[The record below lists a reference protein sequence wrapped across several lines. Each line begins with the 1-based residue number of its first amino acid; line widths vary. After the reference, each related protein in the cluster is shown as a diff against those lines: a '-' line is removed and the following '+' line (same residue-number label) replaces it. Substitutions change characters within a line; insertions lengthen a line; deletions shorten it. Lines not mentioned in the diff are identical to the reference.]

1 AVMVS
6 LAALWRSYGVEPDA
20 VVGHSQGEIA
30 AAVVAGGLS
39 LEDGARVVALRS
51 QAIRALAGLG
61 GMVSVALSADE
72 VRSRIGRWSEDIG
85 VAAVNGPSSTVV
97 SGSASALDEL
107 MEALA
112 DEGVRARRVPVD
124 YASHSAHVDRIR
136 EDVLRLLAPIEPKS
150 SDVTFYST
158 VTGAPLDTAG
168 LDAEYWFRNLRTTV
182 EFEKTTRAL
191 LADGHRIFVES
202 SPHPVLAIGLQET
215 FEAAGNAAYV
225 VPSLRRDEG
234 GLERFLTSLGQAYV
248 HGAGVDWTDLFP
260 SVRPVDLPTYPFQRT
275 RYWLE
280 SSAPVG
286 DVTAA
291 GLSAAGHAFLGAAV
305 TLAGDDGLLLTGR
318 LSLRGQPWLAD
329 HAVTGTVLLPGTA
342 FVDLALHAGE
352 QLGCEELAEL
362 TLEAPL
368 LLGPDDTLQL
378 QVGVDAADAA
388 GRRTVSVYARA
399 DAEGD
404 DETGPWTRHATGIL
418 APAAHGAAD
427 AAPDDLRAWPPSDA
441 RALDVDALY
450 ARLAERGYD
459 YGPVFQGVRA
469 AWRTP
474 DATYAEVLLTDEQQA
489 SAAEFGLHPALL
501 DAALHAGLLP
511 AGDGSEGEADGDEVP
526 QLPFVW
532 SGVRLYAT
540 GATVLRVRLAPVGP
554 RTLRVDAAD
563 AEGRPVASVASLA
576 LRPVPGGALA
586 PAVSAATE
594 SLYKVQ
600 WTPTPAPAPA
610 TSTVWSV
617 LGGDDSLTAG
627 LTAAVRAA
635 DASVSVHPEAAAL
648 RAAVEAGALVPDVV
662 LLAVDR
668 PAEGA
673 EGPAAVRAVTR
684 RVLAELQEWAGAD
697 SLADTRLVLV
707 TRGGAAVRP
716 DGARTEAESL
726 TPAVAAAWGLARSV
740 RAEQPGRITLAD
752 LDAHEA
758 SPAALLAHL
767 AADTEPELALRD
779 GTAHL
784 PRLVRAQPP
793 ASPAEAAGSE
803 TTAQALSYGTVL
815 ITGASGTLGTL
826 VARHLVTGHGVTR
839 LLLASRRGADAPGAA
854 DLTAELTALGADVE
868 VVACDVADRDA
879 LAALLAGIPAA
890 HPLTAVFHTAGT
902 LDDGTLGGLTPE
914 RFDAVLRPKAD
925 AAWHLHELTRD
936 LGADLAAFVLFSSVT
951 ATLGNAGQANYTA
964 ANGFLDALAAHRRA
978 QGLPATSLAWGLW
991 GQATGMTGHLDA
1003 ADIARMS
1010 RGGVAPMTSEQGLA
1024 LLDAALAADDAVLV
1038 PAKLDQR
1045 ALRAQAASGLLPAV
1059 LRGLV
1064 RAPARRAAAAVAAT
1078 GGASWTER
1086 IAALPAADRDVA
1098 LRDLVRTQ
1106 VATVLGHAD
1115 AGAVEG
1121 ARSFKDAGFDSLIS
1135 VELRNR
1141 LNAATGLQLPAT
1153 LVFDHP
1159 TPDAVVAHLAERV
1172 SGGTA
1177 VVPAAVPRPG
1187 PGTPLDDDPIAIIAM
1202 SCRYP
1207 GGVGSPEDLWRV
1219 VAEGVDAVG
1228 EFPEGRGWDAERL
1241 YHPDPDREGT
1251 TYAKEGGFLHDA
1263 DGFDAEFFGI
1273 SPREALAMDP
1283 QQRLLLETSWEA
1295 VERAG
1300 IDPHSLR
1307 GSSTGVFAGVM
1318 YDDYGSR
1325 LHTAPEGFEGY
1336 LNNGSRGS
1344 VATGRVSYTFGF
1356 EGPAVTVDTACS
1368 SSLVALHLAAQ
1379 ALRQGECSLALA
1391 GGVTVMAT
1399 PSVFIEFSRQRGM
1412 APDGRCKSFSADADG
1427 AGWSEGVG
1435 MLLVERLSDARRN
1448 GHPVLAVLRGSA
1460 VNQDGASNGLTAP
1473 NGPSQ
1478 ERVIRQALHSAG
1490 LTASEVDAV
1499 EAHGTGTRLG
1509 DPIEAQAL
1517 LATYGQERTAEQ
1529 PLWLGSLKSNIG
1541 HTQAAAGVGGVIK
1554 MVTALRAG
1562 VLPRTLYVEE
1572 PSPHVDWSTGA
1583 VSLLAEEQVWPELD
1597 RPRRAAV
1604 SSFGISGTN
1613 AHVILEQAA
1622 ESEADAERSGE
1633 EEPSP
1638 APVAW
1643 ALSARTPE
1651 ALRDQAARLHAHLAS
1666 DSDGTFRPREIART
1680 LTAGR
1685 AAFDRRAVVLGEDR
1699 DELLEGLAA
1708 LARGEHTANVVRGT
1722 SAGSGRTA
1730 LMFTGQGSQRPGM
1743 GREVYETFPAFAAAF
1758 DEVCA
1763 VLDPLIGRSLR
1774 ELVFAAEGSAEEEL
1788 LHRTAFTQ
1796 PALFAVEASLYRL
1809 VESFGVR
1816 PDAVIGHS
1824 VGELT
1829 AAHVAGVFS
1838 LADAAAL
1845 VAARGLLM
1853 DSAQEGGV
1861 MVAVRAPES
1870 DVLPELAAFEGL
1882 VSIAAVNGP
1891 ESTVISG
1898 DADAVREVA
1907 AGFAGRGVKTKELR
1921 VSHAFH
1927 SPHMDGVVEEFRRVA
1942 ETVTYREPSIPV
1954 VSNVSGRVAAEG
1966 ELTSAGY
1973 WAGHIRAAV
1982 RFHDGVRALREQ
1994 SVTTFLELGPDPVLT
2009 AMVRGSLG
2017 DDVDSGAPVVAAA
2030 ALRAGHTEARTLP
2043 AALAA
2048 AYAHGT
2054 SVDWSALHGTGHDS
2068 REPLPTYPFQHKRY
2082 WLDAPA
2088 AAADA
2093 IGAGQDAV
2101 DHPLLGAE
2109 VELAGGHELLLTG
2122 RLSRTAQPW
2131 LADHVV
2137 AGNVLLPGA
2146 ALADLAVRA
2155 GDRVGC
2161 ERVEE
2166 LALHAPLVLPEN
2178 GGLRLQ
2184 IGVREPDT
2192 EGRRPFAVHS
2202 RAEAEGDTSG
2212 ATAWT
2217 RHASGLLAARTP
2229 EPALPWDELATAWP
2243 PSGATAVDT
2252 DALDERLTGAGLDFG
2267 PAFQGLHAAW
2277 QRDEVRYAE
2286 VRLPEAA
2293 ERSATGTDA
2302 YGIHPALLDSALR
2315 LLAPAADGEGVRL
2328 PFSFGGVTLYATG
2341 TTAARVRIAPA
2352 EGSDTYSL
2360 QIADQE
2366 GRPVALVEEIALRP
2380 LDAGQVRA
2388 ARQNALGG
2396 GLYRVDWTVLAESAD
2411 PAGLPDR
2418 GRWVALG
2425 ATAPAYGAATAHAD
2439 LAALREA
2446 LAAGAPPPDVL
2457 LVDAATPDGHEEQQ
2471 APDAVRDATHHVLGL
2486 VQGWLATDALDG
2498 SRLVVLTRRGAAVFP
2513 GETPGLAASA
2523 VHGLLAAAQAEH
2535 PGRIVLVDL
2544 DGHPDSDRAV
2554 AAAVA
2559 SGEPRTAVRQGLVHA
2574 ARLVGA
2580 ESAAEETGADSV
2592 PASFGPEGTVLVTGA
2607 TGLLGGLVAEH
2618 LVTEHGV
2625 RNLLLTS
2632 RGGPDAAGAAELVAG
2647 LEAAGARVT
2656 LRACD
2661 VADRAALAGLLA
2673 TVPADRPLT
2682 AVAHIAGVLDDGVL
2696 TGLTPERLDAVLR
2709 PKVDAAWHLHEL
2721 TRDLDLSAF
2730 LLFSSVAATVGTAGQ
2745 ANYAA
2750 ANAFLDGLAAHRHA
2764 DGLPGLSLGWGLWDE
2779 SGGMTGDLQE
2789 TDRARLARSGIAPM
2803 SAPEGLAL
2811 LDAALVAGR
2820 PVLVPAKL
2828 DLAALRTEAADGRL
2842 RPLLRSLVRVP
2853 ARRAVAAAGGAGAA
2867 DGGQRSFADRLAA
2880 LPADERE
2887 RTLLTLVREEVAG
2900 VLGHADVRTVD
2911 PQQGLQD
2918 MGLDSLTA
2926 VELRNRL
2933 GAATGL
2939 RLPTTLV
2946 FDYPTAAGLAAH
2958 LGERLLPD
2966 EQGPAVTVAA
2976 EIDRLA
2982 AALASGPSGPE
2993 EHAEVGARLAE
3004 LLRSWQSGG
3013 AADDDLSSATDD
3025 ELFDALDEELGMSA
3039 LD

>member
-1 AVMVS
+1 
-6 LAALWRSYGVEPDA
+6 
-20 VVGHSQGEIA
+20 
-30 AAVVAGGLS
+30 
-39 LEDGARVVALRS
+39 
-51 QAIRALAGLG
+51 
-61 GMVSVALSADE
+61 
-72 VRSRIGRWSEDIG
+72 
-85 VAAVNGPSSTVV
+85 
-97 SGSASALDEL
+97 
-107 MEALA
+107 
-112 DEGVRARRVPVD
+112 
-124 YASHSAHVDRIR
+124 
-136 EDVLRLLAPIEPKS
+136 
-150 SDVTFYST
+150 
-158 VTGAPLDTAG
+158 
-168 LDAEYWFRNLRTTV
+168 
-182 EFEKTTRAL
+182 
-191 LADGHRIFVES
+191 
-202 SPHPVLAIGLQET
+202 
-215 FEAAGNAAYV
+215 
-225 VPSLRRDEG
+225 
-234 GLERFLTSLGQAYV
+234 
-248 HGAGVDWTDLFP
+248 
-260 SVRPVDLPTYPFQRT
+260 
-275 RYWLE
+275 
-280 SSAPVG
+280 
-286 DVTAA
+286 
-291 GLSAAGHAFLGAAV
+291 
-305 TLAGDDGLLLTGR
+305 
-318 LSLRGQPWLAD
+318 
-329 HAVTGTVLLPGTA
+329 LPGTA
-342 FVDLALHAGE
+342 FVDLALHAGD
-352 QLGCEELAEL
+352 QVGCDELAEL

-368 LLGPDDTLQL
+368 LLAPGDAVRL
-378 QVGVDAADAA
+378 QVSVEAPDET
-388 GRRTVSVYARA
+388 GRRSVSVYARTDVA
-399 DAEGD
+399 DDVEP
-404 DETGPWTRHATGIL
+404 GPWTRHATGVL
-418 APAAHGAAD
+418 APAAPAA
-427 AAPDDLRAWPPSDA
+427 ATAPDDLRAWPPSGA
-441 RALDVDALY
+441 RPLDIDALY
-450 ARLAERGYD
+450 ASLAGRGYD

-469 AWRTP
+469 AWHTA
-474 DATYAEVLLTDEQQA
+474 DATYAEVLLADEQQA

-501 DAALHAGLLP
+501 DAALHAGLIP
-511 AGDGSEGEADGDEVP
+511 SGEAADDTADAVP

-532 SGVRLYAT
+532 SGVRLHAT

-554 RTLRVDAAD
+554 HTLAVDAAD

-586 PAVSAATE
+586 PAGPAAND
-594 SLYKVQ
+594 SLYAQ
-600 WTPTPAPAPA
+600 EWTTAPAA
-610 TSTVWSV
+610 EQAAGTSAWSV
-617 LGGDDSLTAG
+617 LGADAPLTAD
-627 LTAAVRAA
+627 LTAAVRSFDATAA
-635 DASVSVHPEAAAL
+635 VHPDAAAL
-648 RAAVEAGALVPDVV
+648 RAAVEAGAPAPDVV

-668 PAEGA
+668 TAEGA
-673 EGPAAVRAVTR
+673 DAPAAVRAVTH

-697 SLADTRLVLV
+697 ALSGTRLVLV
-707 TRGGAAVRP
+707 TRGGAVVDPEQDVA
-716 DGARTEAESL
+716 D
-726 TPAVAAAWGLARSV
+726 PAVAAAWGLARSV

-752 LDAHEA
+752 VDTHEA

-779 GTAHL
+779 GTARL
-784 PRLVRAQPP
+784 PRLVRVEPNEEPQD
-793 ASPAEAAGSE
+793 
-803 TTAQALSYGTVL
+803 TRQALSDGTVL
-815 ITGASGTLGTL
+815 ITGASGTLGGL
-826 VARHLVTGHGVTR
+826 VARHLVTGHGATR
-839 LLLASRRGADAPGAA
+839 LLLASRRGAEAPGTA
-854 DLTAELTALGADVE
+854 DLTAELAALGAE
-868 VVACDVADRDA
+868 VTVAACDVADRDA
-879 LAALLAGIPAA
+879 LAALLADIPAA

-902 LDDGTLGGLTPE
+902 LDDGTLAGLTPE

-936 LGADLAAFVLFSSVT
+936 LDLSAFVLFSSVT
-951 ATLGNAGQANYTA
+951 AALGNAGQANYTA
-964 ANGFLDALAAHRRA
+964 ANGFLDALARRRRA
-978 QGLPATSLAWGLW
+978 HGLPATSLAWGLW

-1024 LLDAALAADDAVLV
+1024 LLDAALAADRPVLV
-1038 PAKLDQR
+1038 PAKLDQQ
-1045 ALRAQAASGLLPAV
+1045 ALRAQAGSGLLPAV

-1064 RAPARRAAAAVAAT
+1064 RAPARRAAAAAT
-1078 GGASWTER
+1078 TAGGASWAER
-1086 IAALPAADRDVA
+1086 VAALPDTERTAA

-1115 AGAVEG
+1115 ATSVDG

-1159 TPDAVVAHLAERV
+1159 TPDAVVAHIAGRV
-1172 SGGTA
+1172 SGTA
-1177 VVPAAVPRPG
+1177 APVAVQGPRAGAA
-1187 PGTPLDDDPIAIIAM
+1187 DDDPIAIVAM

-1251 TYAKEGGFLHDA
+1251 TYAKEGGFLYDA

-1325 LHTAPEGFEGY
+1325 LHTTPEGFEGY

-1435 MLLVERLSDARRN
+1435 MLLVERLSDARKN

-1517 LATYGQERTAEQ
+1517 LATYGQEHTAEQ

-1554 MVTALRAG
+1554 MVTALQAG

-1583 VSLLAEEQVWPELD
+1583 VSLLAEEQAWPELD

-1622 ESEADAERSGE
+1622 PEADTAQPGE
-1633 EEPSP
+1633 EEPSA
-1638 APVAW
+1638 APTAW
-1643 ALSARTPE
+1643 ALSGRSPE

-1666 DSDGTFRPREIART
+1666 DDTFRPREIART

-1685 AAFDRRAVVLGEDR
+1685 TAFDHRAVVLGDDR
-1699 DELLEGLAA
+1699 TELLDGLAA
-1708 LARGEHTANVVRGT
+1708 LARGEHTPGAVRGT
-1722 SAGSGRTA
+1722 SADRGGTA

-1743 GREVYETFPAFAAAF
+1743 GRELYEAFPVFAAAF

-1763 VLDPLIGRSLR
+1763 AFDPLLGRSLR

-1796 PALFAVEASLYRL
+1796 PALFAVETSLYRL

-1845 VAARGLLM
+1845 VAARGRLM

-1861 MVAVRAPES
+1861 MIAVRAPES
-1870 DVLPELAAFEGL
+1870 DVLPELAAHEAL
-1882 VSIAAVNGP
+1882 VSVAAVNGP

-1898 DADAVREVA
+1898 DADAVREI
-1907 AGFAGRGVKTKELR
+1907 AGRFAERGVKTKELR

-1927 SPHMDGVVEEFRRVA
+1927 SPHMDGVLEEFRRVA
-1942 ETVTYREPSIPV
+1942 QAVTYHEPSIPV
-1954 VSNVSGRVAAEG
+1954 VSNVSGRIAAEG
-1966 ELTSAGY
+1966 ELTTADY
-1973 WAGHIRAAV
+1973 WTGHIRAGV

-1994 SVTTFLELGPDPVLT
+1994 SVTTYLELGPDPVLT

-2017 DDVDSGAPVVAAA
+2017 DDADGGAPVVAAA
-2030 ALRAGHTEARTLP
+2030 ALRAGHAEARTLP
-2043 AALAA
+2043 VALAA
-2048 AYAHGT
+2048 AYTHGT
-2054 SVDWSALHGTGHDS
+2054 AVDWSTLHGTGRES

-2088 AAADA
+2088 AATDA
-2093 IGAGQDAV
+2093 TGAGQDTV

-2109 VELAGGHELLLTG
+2109 VELAEGQELLLTG
-2122 RLSRTAQPW
+2122 RLSRGAQPW

-2137 AGNVLLPGA
+2137 AGHVLLPGA
-2146 ALADLAVRA
+2146 AFADLAVRA
-2155 GDRVGC
+2155 GDRAGC
-2161 ERVEE
+2161 DRVEE
-2166 LALHAPLVLPEN
+2166 LTLHAPLVLPDD
-2178 GGLRLQ
+2178 GALRLQ
-2184 IGVREPDT
+2184 IGVKAPDAS
-2192 EGRRPFAVHS
+2192 GARPFAVHS
-2202 RAEAEGDTSG
+2202 KADGDG
-2212 ATAWT
+2212 QWI
-2217 RHASGLLAARTP
+2217 RHASGTLAARTP
-2229 EPALPWDELATAWP
+2229 EPALPWDEFTTAWP
-2243 PSGATAVDT
+2243 PSGARPVDT
-2252 DALDERLTGAGLDFG
+2252 EALDERLTDAGLGFG

-2277 QRDEVRYAE
+2277 QRDDVRYAE

-2293 ERSATGTDA
+2293 EQSATGTDA

-2315 LLAPAADGEGVRL
+2315 LLAPAQDTGGTEGDGVRL

-2360 QIADQE
+2360 QIADQD

-2380 LDAGQVRA
+2380 LDAGQLRA
-2388 ARQNALGG
+2388 ARQNASGG
-2396 GLYRVDWTVLAESAD
+2396 GLYRVDWTALTESA
-2411 PAGLPDR
+2411 APDLA
-2418 GRWVALG
+2418 RWAVLG
-2425 ATAPAYGAATAHAD
+2425 TTAPSHGAATAYAD
-2439 LAALREA
+2439 LAALREG
-2446 LAAGAPPPDVL
+2446 LAAGATPPDVL
-2457 LVDAATPDGHEEQQ
+2457 LVDAAAADDHD
-2471 APDAVRDATHHVLGL
+2471 APAAVRAATHRLLGL
-2486 VQGWLATDALDG
+2486 VQGWLATDGLDG
-2498 SRLVVLTRRGAAVFP
+2498 TRLAVLTRHGAAVFP
-2513 GETPGLAASA
+2513 GETPGLAACA

-2535 PGRIVLVDL
+2535 PGRIALVDL
-2544 DGHPDSDRAV
+2544 DEHPDSDRSL

-2559 SGEPRTAVRQGLVHA
+2559 SGEPRTAVRQGIVHA
-2574 ARLVGA
+2574 ARL
-2580 ESAAEETGADSV
+2580 SAADRTATATD
-2592 PASFGPEGTVLVTGA
+2592 PAPAAFGQDGTVLVTGA

-2618 LVTEHGV
+2618 LVTAHGV
-2625 RNLLLTS
+2625 KNLLLTS
-2632 RGGPDAAGAAELVAG
+2632 RSGPDAPGAAELVAG
-2647 LEAAGARVT
+2647 LEAAGATVT

-2661 VADRAALAGLLA
+2661 AADRTALAGLLA
-2673 TVPADRPLT
+2673 AVPDDRPLT

-2709 PKVDAAWHLHEL
+2709 PKVDAAWNLHEL
-2721 TRDLDLSAF
+2721 TRDLGLSAF

-2750 ANAFLDGLAAHRHA
+2750 ANAFLDGLAAHRRA
-2764 DGLPGLSLGWGLWDE
+2764 EGLPGLSLGWGLWDE
-2779 SGGMTGDLQE
+2779 SGGMTGALQDA
-2789 TDRARLARSGIAPM
+2789 DRARLARSGIAPM
-2803 SAPEGLAL
+2803 TAREALAL
-2811 LDAALVAGR
+2811 LDAALVAGE

-2842 RPLLRSLVRVP
+2842 LPLLKSLVRVP
-2853 ARRAVAAAGGAGAA
+2853 ARRAAAAAGGTDGA
-2867 DGGQRSFADRLAA
+2867 QRSLADRLAA

-2887 RTLLTLVREEVAG
+2887 QTLLTLVREEVAG
-2900 VLGHADVRTVD
+2900 VLGHADARTVD

-2966 EQGPAVTVAA
+2966 EPGTAVTVAA

-2982 AALASGPSGPE
+2982 AALAAGPSGPE
-2993 EHAEVGARLAE
+2993 EHAEIGARLAE
-3004 LLRSWQSGG
+3004 LLRGWQSGG
-3013 AADDDLSSATDD
+3013 APEDDLSSATDD
-3025 ELFDALDEELGMSA
+3025 ELFEALDEELGMSA